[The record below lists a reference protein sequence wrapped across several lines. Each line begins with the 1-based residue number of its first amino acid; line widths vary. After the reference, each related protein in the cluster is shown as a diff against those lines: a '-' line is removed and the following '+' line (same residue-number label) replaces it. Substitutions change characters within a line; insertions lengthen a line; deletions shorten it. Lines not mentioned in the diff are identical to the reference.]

1 VEALMD
7 ALKASV
13 EQAKKKQPKRS
24 SRKRTA

>member
-1 VEALMD
+1 MKD

-13 EQAKKKQPKRS
+13 EQAKKNQTKRT